1 MAKNSRQLMK
11 QDKVDP
17 HEEPSVDWGWH
28 GHFPRL
34 SKVAAIVT
42 AIIIVLMLNTARYTD
57 TEVVWSVGIAV
68 GLVAAVVLGTLAKR
82 NSWRR

>member
-17 HEEPSVDWGWH
+17 YEEPSVDWGWH

-34 SKVAAIVT
+34 SKIAAIAT
-42 AIIIVLMLNTARYTD
+42 AIILVLVLNTARYTD
-57 TEVVWSVGIAV
+57 TEVLWLVGIAI
-68 GLVAAVVLGTLAKR
+68 GLVAWIVIGNVTKR
-82 NSWRR
+82 NAWRR

>member
-1 MAKNSRQLMK
+1 MARNSRQLAK
-11 QDKVDP
+11 RDEVDP

-42 AIIIVLMLNTARYTD
+42 AIILLLILTTAHYTN
-57 TEVVWSVGIAV
+57 TEVVWLVGIAI
-68 GLVAAVVLGTLAKR
+68 GLVAWIVMGTVTRR